1 MKIVID
7 IPNSLYANLGSIKRD
22 SSACG
27 RILECVR
34 NGRKFDSYQ
43 YNDGFLEGY
52 KQGIARGKVIAMT
65 QLAYSI
71 LEKWG
76 DEEVNHG

>member
-22 SSACG
+22 SSAGG

-52 KQGIARGKVIAMT
+52 KQGIVRGKVIAMT

-76 DEEVNHG
+76 DEEV